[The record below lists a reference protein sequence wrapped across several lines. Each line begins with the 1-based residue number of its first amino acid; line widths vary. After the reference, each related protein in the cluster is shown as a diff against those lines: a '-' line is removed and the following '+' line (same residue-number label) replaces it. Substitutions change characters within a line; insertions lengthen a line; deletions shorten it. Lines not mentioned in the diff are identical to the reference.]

1 MQSHPDRIKPPTSK
15 EVQQRQTDISSQA
28 ATWLTEATPGK
39 GDSGD
44 DTNLEDMAQ
53 YATLSAK
60 RRKEEIA
67 AGADIVL
74 VIRSTR
80 DLRGLLRRLD
90 CVDKKDTLS
99 EAIGNAVDYL
109 SSQTI
114 NECFYICKERN
125 RIVHDASAGDEL
137 RNVQMFRGAVR
148 RVTRDI
154 QDQLDVQDV
163 YKTAQYNH
171 GVDLFYKGEYPQ
183 AIKTLMSFV
192 SDVDS
197 EFDNEIVKKAKEF
210 ILKSKQRRDDRL
222 KADRIYKRLDVTD
235 DDLDGD
241 QKDIDLAYELYEKL
255 SNNVEVKEDCY
266 CLVMNRFGSLLTD
279 EDSLEWFTKALDKN
293 PNYVPS
299 LTRRARVFMRLED
312 YEKAAIDFEHI
323 VSIFTE
329 KNLAVP
335 KDVRKELNTCKKQT
349 DPLHKTGHL
358 KENEIDAL
366 MAQFGLN

>member
-1 MQSHPDRIKPPTSK
+1 
-15 EVQQRQTDISSQA
+15 
-28 ATWLTEATPGK
+28 
-39 GDSGD
+39 
-44 DTNLEDMAQ
+44 MAQ
-53 YATLSAK
+53 YATLSAQ

-80 DLRGLLRRLD
+80 DLRSLLRRLD

-109 SSQTI
+109 SSQTV

-137 RNVQMFRGAVR
+137 HNVQRFRAAVR
-148 RVTRDI
+148 RVTQDI
-154 QDQLDVQDV
+154 QGQLDVQDV

-197 EFDNEIVKKAKEF
+197 EFDKEALKEAKNY
-210 ILKSKQRRDDRL
+210 ILKSKQRREDRL
-222 KADRIYKRLDVTD
+222 AADRVYKRLDVTN
-235 DDLDGD
+235 DDLDGE
-241 QKDIDLAYELYEKL
+241 QKDIDLAFKLYEKL
-255 SNNVEVKEDCY
+255 SNHVDVKEDCY
-266 CLVMNRFGSLLTD
+266 CLVMKRLGRLLTD
-279 EDSLEWFTKALDKN
+279 EDSVEWFTKALDKN
-293 PNYVPS
+293 PNYIPA
-299 LTRRARVFMRLED
+299 LTHRARVFKRLED

-323 VSIFTE
+323 ISIFTE

-335 KDVRKELNTCKKQT
+335 KDVRKDLNTCKKQT

-358 KENEIDAL
+358 KENEIDSL

>member
-1 MQSHPDRIKPPTSK
+1 
-15 EVQQRQTDISSQA
+15 
-28 ATWLTEATPGK
+28 
-39 GDSGD
+39 
-44 DTNLEDMAQ
+44 MAQ
-53 YATLSAK
+53 YATLSAQ

-80 DLRGLLRRLD
+80 DLRSLLRRLD
-90 CVDKKDTLS
+90 YVDKKDTLS

-109 SSQTI
+109 SSQTV

-137 RNVQMFRGAVR
+137 HNVQRFRAAVR
-148 RVTRDI
+148 RVTQDI
-154 QDQLDVQDV
+154 QGQLDVQDV

-197 EFDNEIVKKAKEF
+197 EFDKEALKEAKNY

-222 KADRIYKRLDVTD
+222 KVDRVYKRLDVTN

-241 QKDIDLAYELYEKL
+241 QKDIDLAYELYEKIC
-255 SNNVEVKEDCY
+255 NDVDVKEDCY

-279 EDSLEWFTKALDKN
+279 EDSVECFTKALDKN
-293 PNYVPS
+293 PDYVPA
-299 LTRRARVFMRLED
+299 LTHRARAFMSMED
-312 YEKAAIDFEHI
+312 YERAAIDFEHI

-335 KDVRKELNTCKKQT
+335 KDVRKDLNTCKKQT

-358 KENEIDAL
+358 KENEIDSL